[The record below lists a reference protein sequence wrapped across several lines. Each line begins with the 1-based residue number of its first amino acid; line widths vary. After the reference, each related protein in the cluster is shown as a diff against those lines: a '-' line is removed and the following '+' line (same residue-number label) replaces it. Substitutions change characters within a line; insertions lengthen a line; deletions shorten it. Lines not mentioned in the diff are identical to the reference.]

1 MIFPSEKPRFL
12 FFLPPSLK
20 RDFSEIFL
28 CLSLTFGLICLLSAP
43 SVAHDYWY
51 ELQGSDY
58 VLYRRTFRL
67 EHEGEAIVPY
77 DPTIIQH
84 AYCAAPNGVVQAL
97 HPPFPYPTRIAG
109 PCTAVPIEVDTGYWS
124 ETWTT
129 THNQPKDQVSD
140 AVVSWQALESTKMLN
155 AWTATPLPQPL
166 SNGLEILFDKNP
178 FDVEEG
184 QKLRLLVVLGGN
196 PRGGVTV
203 AYDGKPRGV
212 TGPDGRINIRVRHGG
227 LQVLTGS
234 LKEPPLDPKKA
245 DKLIRATTFFL
256 NFQESEST

>member
-12 FFLPPSLK
+12 FSFPLSLK
-20 RDFSEIFL
+20 SGFSKTFL
-28 CLSLTFGLICLLSAP
+28 CLILTIGLVFLLSAP

-51 ELQGSDY
+51 ELEGTDY
-58 VLYRRTFRL
+58 VLYRGHYL
-67 EHEGEAIVPY
+67 LKHEGEAIVPY

-84 AYCAAPNGVVQAL
+84 AYCAAPNGVVHAL

-109 PCTAVPIEVDTGYWS
+109 PCTAVTIEMDTGYWS

-129 THNQPKDQVSD
+129 THNQPKDQIPD
-140 AVVSWQALESTKMLN
+140 AVVSWQAFESTKMLN
-155 AWTATPLPQPL
+155 AWTDAPLSQPL
-166 SNGLEILFDKNP
+166 SNGLEILFEKNP

-184 QKLRLLVVLGGN
+184 QKLRLLVMLEGK
-196 PRGGVTV
+196 PREDVTV

-227 LQVLTGS
+227 LQVLSGS

-245 DKLIRATTFFL
+245 DKLIRATTLFFEL
-256 NFQESEST
+256 PAK